1 MCARIIF
8 ISVKEAIYVTL
19 GNLFNLSELHLFS
32 MYKLRIKVG
41 PISWGSCVE
50 SMKMHAEMPHMV
62 LRIRK
67 HCINGPAVP
76 TMQYLFSRSIDLEVD
91 ELSYAVDILN
101 PNLHYGKNHMV
112 SITIKIILPD

>member
-1 MCARIIF
+1 MCARTIF
-8 ISVKEAIYVTL
+8 ISVTEAIYVTS

-50 SMKMHAEMPHMV
+50 SMKMHAGMPPWC
-62 LRIRK
+62 LEYRK

-76 TMQYLFSRSIDLEVD
+76 TMRYLFSRSIDLEVD
-91 ELSYAVDILN
+91 ELPYAVDILN
-101 PNLHYGKNHMV
+101 PNLHYGKNNMV
-112 SITIKIILPD
+112 SIIIKIILPD